1 MKKVYLLLV
10 LVLMSICAWAQHIAP
25 CDFHIRTEVTAA
37 TCYNNGKVLVI
48 PVDGEGNE
56 LTILPDSLFDENNPG
71 HGLSG
76 IKYCYKNLYSPT
88 DTAEQCQY
96 DPLLVL
102 DTGTYVIHAEVL
114 CFDPT
119 EMGDDRYTLL
129 SDTDTVVVTTTY
141 VKPKVNVIAQDAQTA
156 TGFGTVPTLW
166 CENTGRVQLHI
177 YDGAFPYMIRIADA
191 DTVPFDTIYF
201 PTNQYTGTN
210 YNRFDFNEYYSIDSL
225 ASGKYFFFVEDGCD
239 YHLPR
244 VWQQVREVQPPK
256 ITSVS
261 WNAWSGS
268 YADSN
273 VIRTTITV
281 NLPNAN
287 YNKPE
292 YVQFRFIHEN
302 INGITD
308 TTPWQYVPGLQGMS
322 TGNNTFTWRDTI
334 HNANGYCDIYGKKIT
349 FQARMTACG
358 DTINL
363 TKWHQWD
370 KPTEFQTGRVWVP
383 DYTWPYA
390 AVYDSCGYWGG
401 YDTSYGHWEPVIW
414 FYNYNEYHYR
424 STDATTST
432 TGNKYQVTYPIY
444 WVYTDADGDTLKIDT
459 VRNITQPGNVGAT
472 DSWTSYSSPHSTH
485 PASRLRAEDI
495 YPKYGDF
502 LDTTLVIPITRT
514 MYNAQ
519 GCPIY
524 TRTDNITFKKEWKYT
539 TAGRYTQNW
548 AASYNQTSRDYCC
561 EYERSVYVYGNNLY
575 NIYMDSTV
583 VELYESPMGNKYNYR
598 AVYHLDTHSWTYEKE
613 SISNL
618 ARIVPNGYSSIYMYD
633 YCLPSGVYKFRIIT
647 KCDTFYTSTT
657 PGFNDTYSWTYD
669 EPEYDL
675 RTECT
680 DMIIKPKNAY
690 FYSRRYN
697 NYKNYTHADG
707 SGTYYDV
714 WDTTV
719 RVTPRFRILKNLKVY
734 PGSTTTYS
742 TAYHNLGDS
751 LVVTGRGRFVIEMSV
766 SGSWDSY
773 CKPPVFYDTVEF
785 NGGTVDFRYSLS
797 WVCDENADT
806 GFVRVKAD
814 EGTPPYNYTL
824 YSGPDKTGTILGQ
837 NQTGVFDR
845 VPVHAGQ
852 VVSCYVEDQCLSS
865 FYINIT
871 VFDMEHVK
879 KAWFLGE
886 LQLTDACEGSYVDL
900 FALGLDE
907 SVSYHWTGPGGF
919 EEFTKNTRIFLP
931 RSADT
936 GYYKVEIL
944 NTGCRSTVASDS
956 VQVNVIPS
964 PRVTILRDTT
974 VCPGEEVQVW
984 YLTEGEGD
992 VHYTIAYEENS
1003 AITESQ
1009 HTNDDSLTFVAM
1021 AQRTFWVKEVEDDRC
1036 HYTIPEDTVVIN
1048 ITSHVATACDVITE
1062 SDPICRTED
1071 GVAYASSGIGV
1082 PYYLKWYRDYEQTE
1096 LLRIDTI
1103 NDPSVRSSY
1112 NFTGLV
1118 QDTSIYVT
1126 AYNADYCETRYGS
1139 VVNWL
1144 NMSEGTSSLLCAQS
1158 IRFYDDGG
1166 LNSNYS
1172 PYMDAKRVFIT
1183 EDGQPI
1189 TISFEMLNLQPTYDH
1204 LYIFNGNT
1212 TNMDSLIAHYS
1223 GNYSSNLPA
1232 PIVSSHD
1239 TLTVWFLSNG
1249 KTEAAGWVATVSNNP
1264 RPAAASI
1271 HVFDTVVST
1280 IADASV
1286 HIRYDGNAEVTA
1298 TVTGGRGEQY
1308 QYVWQKST
1316 DNGATWEDVE
1326 TQVLASDTSVLVLE
1340 HNTQPTLVRVTVTD
1354 ASTDACMGTSTVQVA
1369 LPVAH
1374 IKLALEV
1381 SVPDVPHCS
1390 QDYPVTVTVRNY
1402 GQGTADSV
1410 WAKVKLPANVD
1421 FVNQADSMLF
1431 LGDMPGGMV
1440 IDTVIN
1446 VRSYIIQNTASAHP
1460 VKAQI
1465 WYCVEA
1471 DSVPSVTYGD
1481 WDWNRTELQLDEDVD
1496 TMHVMPFFTLDDY
1509 TIVGYDDTV
1518 CYLGTAILQ
1527 ASSDLEGTQYIRWFG
1542 DRALR
1547 NQLKIDTLVA
1557 GQFSEYELDS
1567 LRTVTTLYVT
1577 IESEDLCPAVLAG
1590 AVDAKLNAAETQNV
1604 SMKNGQTYLGLS
1616 DKVRF
1621 YDTGGPSSSYSNNED
1636 YTHTFITG
1644 AGEVALRLNSI
1655 NIGNAGDVF
1664 TIYDGE
1670 TATGIPLAQITSS
1683 VNSAMIYTSSTGALT
1698 VRWHS
1703 DGSSVGSGW
1712 NADVVNTVNYASSQ
1726 ATAYLYEPL
1735 AVTEITANDD
1745 YVCYG
1750 DSATVT
1756 ASTGIAAPQYFT
1768 WYDANFNMLK
1778 QDTSNNGTS
1787 NLTVYNQTR
1796 QNTFYVAVGND
1807 SNCVATVPQKIHS
1820 VDPFVFNSTIPVT
1833 MNPNAPRVLMSS
1845 AVNGQTTFISNGQT
1859 VNFYDEGGPTSN
1871 YSTHGANWYHT
1882 FTASGGGS
1890 VILTFT

>member
-1 MKKVYLLLV
+1 MKKFYLFLCFF
-10 LVLMSICAWAQHIAP
+10 LMSFCVLAQHVAP
-25 CDFHIRTEVTAA
+25 CDFHIRTEVTTA

-102 DTGTYVIHAEVL
+102 DTGTYIIHAEVL

-119 EMGDDRYTLL
+119 QSGDDRYTLL
-129 SDTDTVVVTTTY
+129 SDTDTVVITTSY
-141 VKPKVNVIAQDAQTA
+141 VKPKVSVIEQDAQTV
-156 TGFGTVPTLW
+156 TGYGTVPTLW
-166 CENTGRVQLHI
+166 CENTGRVQLRI
-177 YDGAFPYMIRIADA
+177 YDGAFPYMIRVCNA
-191 DTVPFDTIYF
+191 DTVPIDTIYF
-201 PTNQYTGTN
+201 DGNQYTGTN
-210 YNRFDFNEYYSIDSL
+210 QNRYDYLEYYSIDSL

-244 VWQQVREVQPPK
+244 VWQEVREVQEPK
-256 ITSVS
+256 ITAVS
-261 WNAWSGS
+261 WYAWSGS

-273 VIRTTITV
+273 VIRVQMTV
-281 NLPNAN
+281 NMPNAYYTN
-287 YNKPE
+287 PE
-292 YVQFRFIHEN
+292 YVQYRFIHED

-308 TTPWQYVPGLQGMS
+308 TTDWQYVPNMQNLV
-322 TGNNTFTWRDTI
+322 TGNNYVTVRDTL
-334 HNANGYCDIYGKKIT
+334 HNAGGYCDIYGKKVT
-349 FQARMTACG
+349 FQARMTACR

-424 STDATTST
+424 SSDATTST

-539 TAGRYTQNW
+539 TAGRYNQYW
-548 AASYNQTSRDYCC
+548 SASYGQSNYDYCC
-561 EYERSVYVYGNNLY
+561 QNERYVYTYGSYLNNV
-575 NIYMDSTV
+575 YMDSTI
-583 VELYESPMGNKYNYR
+583 VELYESPLGNKYNFR
-598 AVYHLDTHSWTYEKE
+598 AIYHLDTHSWTYEKD

-618 ARIVPNGYSSIYMYD
+618 ARIVPSGYSSIYLYD
-633 YCLPSGVYKFRIIT
+633 YCLPSGLYKFRIIT
-647 KCDTFYTSTT
+647 KCDTFYTSTH
-657 PGFNDTYSWTYD
+657 PGFNDTYSWFYD

-675 RTECT
+675 RYECT
-680 DMIIKPKNAY
+680 NLIIKPKYKY
-690 FYSRRYN
+690 FYHRTYN
-697 NYKNYTHADG
+697 NDKNYYHNG
-707 SGTYYDV
+707 STYWDV
-714 WDTTV
+714 YDTTI
-719 RVTPRFRILKNLKVY
+719 RVNPRFRIIKNLT
-734 PGSTTTYS
+734 GSATTFNTNYR
-742 TAYHNLGDS
+742 YLGDS
-751 LVVTGRGRFVIEMSV
+751 LRVTGAGTYVIEITPNISNLT
-766 SGSWDSY
+766 Y
-773 CKPPVFYDTVEF
+773 YNCQPPVLYDTLTF
-785 NGGTVDFRYSLS
+785 DGGTVAFQYAYS

-806 GFVRVKAD
+806 GFVRVKAF
-814 EGTPPYNYTL
+814 EGTAPYNYTL
-824 YSGPDKTGTILGQ
+824 YSGPGKTGTILGQ

-852 VVSCYVEDQCLSS
+852 TVSCYVEDQCLAS
-865 FYINIT
+865 FYIDIP
-871 VFDMEHVK
+871 VWDMEHVK
-879 KAWFLGE
+879 KAWFLDG

-907 SVSYHWTGPGGF
+907 SVYYHWTGPDGF
-919 EEFTKNTRIFLP
+919 EKFTQDTRIFLP

-944 NTGCRSTVASDS
+944 NTGCSNTIASDS
-956 VQVNVIPS
+956 VMVNVIPS

-984 YLTEGEGD
+984 YRTEGEGD

-1003 AITESQ
+1003 AITETQ

-1021 AQRTFWVKEVEDDRC
+1021 AQRIFWVKEVEDDRC

-1048 ITSHVATACDVITE
+1048 ITSHVASACDVITE
-1062 SDPICRTED
+1062 SDPICRAED
-1071 GVAYASSGIGV
+1071 GVAYASSVLQV
-1082 PYYLKWYRDYEQTE
+1082 PYYLRWYRDYEQTE
-1096 LLRIDTI
+1096 LLRVDTI
-1103 NDPSVRSSY
+1103 NDASFRSPF
-1112 NFTGLV
+1112 NFTGLT
-1118 QDTSIYVT
+1118 QDTSVYVT
-1126 AYNADYCETRYGS
+1126 ANNADYCENRYGM
-1139 VVNWL
+1139 VVNWE
-1144 NMSEGTSSLLCAQS
+1144 NMSQGTSVLRCAQS

-1166 LNSNYS
+1166 LNANYS

-1264 RPAAASI
+1264 RPAEALV

-1286 HIRYDGNAEVTA
+1286 HIRYDGSAEVTA

-1316 DNGATWEDVE
+1316 DNGATWVAVE

-1381 SVPDVPHCS
+1381 RGRFHAFPRRHA
-1390 QDYPVTVTVRNY
+1390 RRH
-1402 GQGTADSV
+1402 
-1410 WAKVKLPANVD
+1410 
-1421 FVNQADSMLF
+1421 
-1431 LGDMPGGMV
+1431 GD
-1440 IDTVIN
+1440 
-1446 VRSYIIQNTASAHP
+1446 
-1460 VKAQI
+1460 
-1465 WYCVEA
+1465 
-1471 DSVPSVTYGD
+1471 
-1481 WDWNRTELQLDEDVD
+1481 
-1496 TMHVMPFFTLDDY
+1496 
-1509 TIVGYDDTV
+1509 
-1518 CYLGTAILQ
+1518 
-1527 ASSDLEGTQYIRWFG
+1527 
-1542 DRALR
+1542 
-1547 NQLKIDTLVA
+1547 
-1557 GQFSEYELDS
+1557 
-1567 LRTVTTLYVT
+1567 
-1577 IESEDLCPAVLAG
+1577 
-1590 AVDAKLNAAETQNV
+1590 
-1604 SMKNGQTYLGLS
+1604 
-1616 DKVRF
+1616 
-1621 YDTGGPSSSYSNNED
+1621 
-1636 YTHTFITG
+1636 
-1644 AGEVALRLNSI
+1644 
-1655 NIGNAGDVF
+1655 
-1664 TIYDGE
+1664 
-1670 TATGIPLAQITSS
+1670 
-1683 VNSAMIYTSSTGALT
+1683 
-1698 VRWHS
+1698 
-1703 DGSSVGSGW
+1703 
-1712 NADVVNTVNYASSQ
+1712 
-1726 ATAYLYEPL
+1726 
-1735 AVTEITANDD
+1735 
-1745 YVCYG
+1745 
-1750 DSATVT
+1750 
-1756 ASTGIAAPQYFT
+1756 
-1768 WYDANFNMLK
+1768 
-1778 QDTSNNGTS
+1778 
-1787 NLTVYNQTR
+1787 
-1796 QNTFYVAVGND
+1796 
-1807 SNCVATVPQKIHS
+1807 
-1820 VDPFVFNSTIPVT
+1820 
-1833 MNPNAPRVLMSS
+1833 
-1845 AVNGQTTFISNGQT
+1845 
-1859 VNFYDEGGPTSN
+1859 
-1871 YSTHGANWYHT
+1871 
-1882 FTASGGGS
+1882 
-1890 VILTFT
+1890 